1 MPPREAAGLSVGGDG
16 SHRHTL
22 DVEIRRPAQKVLAGL
37 AAAHGSVVAAVRY
50 PLVICTGLPK
60 CSRMHCSS
68 TTSSSSRRTTSLPLQ
83 ANSRTLK
90 LGESCRVESRDMEYS
105 LIAIENTTFLLSSP
119 GWGLLFVLSVVVVA
133 GGSSQKTARVSTML

>member
-1 MPPREAAGLSVGGDG
+1 
-16 SHRHTL
+16 
-22 DVEIRRPAQKVLAGL
+22 
-37 AAAHGSVVAAVRY
+37 
-50 PLVICTGLPK
+50 
-60 CSRMHCSS
+60 MHCSS

-119 GWGLLFVLSVVVVA
+119 HPGLLFVLSVVVVA
-133 GGSSQKTARVSTML
+133 CELVCTAATDIDATGP